1 MTFECRLTSAV
12 EKRGNNEFYGF
23 QRNGGEQRASLRSS
37 WRNYSLS
44 SSALI
49 AVIVFGGEHL
59 DGKRPMMVFA
69 ILGVNL
75 LLLLS
80 SDSQMAQFQALRKDM
95 PSELADSATGQ
106 DWSKAPLGAFRV
118 IGAVMT
124 IAITVTMLMAL

>member
-1 MTFECRLTSAV
+1 MV
-12 EKRGNNEFYGF
+12 ESNAAN
-23 QRNGGEQRASLRSS
+23 LRSS

-44 SSALI
+44 SSALV
-49 AVIVFGGEHL
+49 ATIVFGADHL
-59 DGKRPMMVFA
+59 DGKRPMMIFA

-80 SDSQMAQFQALRKDM
+80 TDSQMAQFQALRKDM

>member
-1 MTFECRLTSAV
+1 MNFSDFNAMV
-12 EKRGNNEFYGF
+12 ESNAAN
-23 QRNGGEQRASLRSS
+23 LRSS

-44 SSALI
+44 SSALVAI
-49 AVIVFGGEHL
+49 MIFGGDHM

-80 SDSQMAQFQALRKDM
+80 TYSQMAQFQALRKDM
-95 PSELADSATGQ
+95 PSELAESATGR

-118 IGAVMT
+118 IGAIMT

>member
-1 MTFECRLTSAV
+1 MNFTDFNAMV
-12 EKRGNNEFYGF
+12 ESNA
-23 QRNGGEQRASLRSS
+23 ASLRSS

-49 AVIVFGGEHL
+49 AVIVFGGDHL

-95 PSELADSATGQ
+95 PAELADSTTGRE
-106 DWSKAPLGAFRV
+106 WLKAPLGIFRALT
-118 IGAVMT
+118 AVMT
-124 IAITVTMLMAL
+124 AAITVTMLMAL

>member
-1 MTFECRLTSAV
+1 MNFSDFNAMV
-12 EKRGNNEFYGF
+12 ESNAAN
-23 QRNGGEQRASLRSS
+23 LRSS

-44 SSALI
+44 SSALV
-49 AVIVFGGEHL
+49 ATIVFGADHL
-59 DGKRPMMVFA
+59 DGKRPMMIFA

-80 SDSQMAQFQALRKDM
+80 TDSQMAQFQALRKDM